1 MKRIFSCVTFI
12 FVLFLFS
19 ITSLKA
25 ASMSFSP
32 NSLKKGN
39 RTTLNISGL
48 EESASY
54 SLSYSNGYSSI
65 LSVSGNSCGSGTS
78 FNKSGSCQ
86 ITYNAVGSGIVT
98 VSLIRTSGEGN
109 DTVASARVT
118 VNGGNS
124 GNNNTTSKQ
133 TPKTTKQTT
142 KAKTTTTTA
151 LKSTNANLSKLVVKD
166 QDGAVLSYTPEFK
179 NDVYE
184 YTVEVLSG
192 VEKIQLEPSMEDAK
206 ANLVISDNVNE
217 KLKEGQTTKITITVT
232 AEDGITKKA
241 YNINVNKAAL
251 NSDATLKSLIIS
263 EAIDFKLQNG
273 VYEYTVGIEKNVSTL
288 TIKCIPNSE
297 TSKCSITGNSN
308 LKNKSVVK
316 VLVTAEDGSKREY
329 KINISK
335 KSDDVKKIT
344 MEDIKDPLIIISLS
358 IVAFALIGGIFYT
371 VKR

>member
-1 MKRIFSCVTFI
+1 MKRIFSCVTFMFI
-12 FVLFLFS
+12 LFLFS

-32 NSLKKGN
+32 SNLKKGSQ
-39 RTTLNISGL
+39 TKLSISGL

-65 LSVSGNSCGSGTS
+65 LSVSVNYCGSGTS
-78 FNKSGSCQ
+78 INKSGSCQ
-86 ITYNAVGSGIVT
+86 IIYNTVGSGTVT

-109 DTVASARVT
+109 DTVASAKVT
-118 VNGGNS
+118 VNGGN
-124 GNNNTTSKQ
+124 NNIPPKQ
-133 TPKTTKQTT
+133 TPKTTTT
-142 KAKTTTTTA
+142 AA

-184 YTVEVLSG
+184 YTVEALSG

-263 EAIDFKLQNG
+263 EAMDFKLQNG
-273 VYEYTVGIEKNVSTL
+273 VYEYTVGIEKNVSAL

-316 VLVTAEDGSKREY
+316 VLVTAEDGSKKEY

-335 KSDDVKKIT
+335 KSDNVKKIT

>member
-1 MKRIFSCVTFI
+1 MKRIFSCVTFM

-32 NSLKKGN
+32 SNLKKGSQ
-39 RTTLNISGL
+39 TKLSISGL
-48 EESASY
+48 EASASY

-65 LSVSGNSCGSGTS
+65 LSVSVNYCGSGTS
-78 FNKSGSCQ
+78 INKSGSCQ
-86 ITYNAVGSGIVT
+86 IIYNTVGSGTVT

-109 DTVASARVT
+109 DTVASAKVT
-118 VNGGNS
+118 VNS
-124 GNNNTTSKQ
+124 GNNNITTKQ

-142 KAKTTTTTA
+142 KAQTTTTAA

-184 YTVEVLSG
+184 YTVEALSG
-192 VEKIQLEPSMEDAK
+192 VEKIQLEASMEDAK
-206 ANLVISDNVNE
+206 ANLIISDNVNE

-263 EAIDFKLQNG
+263 EAMDFKLQNG
-273 VYEYTVGIEKNVSTL
+273 VYEYTVGIEKNVSAL

-316 VLVTAEDGSKREY
+316 VLVTAEDGSKKEY

>member
-1 MKRIFSCVTFI
+1 MKRIFSCVTFMFI
-12 FVLFLFS
+12 LFLFS

-32 NSLKKGN
+32 SNLKKGSQ
-39 RTTLNISGL
+39 TKLSISGL

-65 LSVSGNSCGSGTS
+65 LSVSVNYCGSGTS
-78 FNKSGSCQ
+78 INKSGSCQ
-86 ITYNAVGSGIVT
+86 IIYNTVGSGTVT

-109 DTVASARVT
+109 DTVASAKVT
-118 VNGGNS
+118 VNGGI
-124 GNNNTTSKQ
+124 TSKQ

-142 KAKTTTTTA
+142 KVQTTTTAA

-184 YTVEVLSG
+184 YTVEALSG

-263 EAIDFKLQNG
+263 EAMDFKLQNG
-273 VYEYTVGIEKNVSTL
+273 VYEYTVGIEKNVSAL

-316 VLVTAEDGSKREY
+316 VLVTAEDGSKKEY

-335 KSDDVKKIT
+335 KSDNVKKIT
-344 MEDIKDPLIIISLS
+344 KEDIKDPLIIISLT
-358 IVAFALIGGIFYT
+358 IVAIALIGGIFYT

>member
-1 MKRIFSCVTFI
+1 MKRIFSCVTFM

-32 NSLKKGN
+32 SNLKKG
-39 RTTLNISGL
+39 RQTKLSISGL

-65 LSVSGNSCGSGTS
+65 LSVSGNDCGSETS
-78 FNKSGSCQ
+78 INKSGSCQ
-86 ITYNAVGSGIVT
+86 IIYNTVGSGTVT

-109 DTVASARVT
+109 DTVASAKVT
-118 VNGGNS
+118 VNGGN
-124 GNNNTTSKQ
+124 NNIPPKQ

-142 KAKTTTTTA
+142 KAQTTTTAA

-184 YTVEVLSG
+184 YTVEALSG
-192 VEKIQLEPSMEDAK
+192 VEKIQLEASMEDAK

-263 EAIDFKLQNG
+263 EAMDFKLQNG
-273 VYEYTVGIEKNVSTL
+273 VYEYTVGIEKNVSAL

-316 VLVTAEDGSKREY
+316 VLVTAEDGSKKEY

>member
-1 MKRIFSCVTFI
+1 MKRIFSCVTFMFI
-12 FVLFLFS
+12 LFLFS

-32 NSLKKGN
+32 NNLNKGS
-39 RTTLNISGL
+39 RTTLSISGL
-48 EESASY
+48 EASASY
-54 SLSYSNGYSSI
+54 SLSYSNGYGGV

-78 FNKSGSCQ
+78 VNKSGSCQ
-86 ITYNAVGSGIVT
+86 ITYNAVGSGTVT

-109 DTVASARVT
+109 DTVASAKVT
-118 VNGGNS
+118 VNGGNK
-124 GNNNTTSKQ
+124 NTTTKQ
-133 TPKTTKQTT
+133 TPKTTTKQTT
-142 KAKTTTTTA
+142 KTQSTTTTA

-184 YTVEVLSG
+184 YTVEALSG

-263 EAIDFKLQNG
+263 EAPFFKLQNG

-316 VLVTAEDGSKREY
+316 VLVTAEDGSKKEY

-335 KSDDVKKIT
+335 KSDNVKKIT

>member
-1 MKRIFSCVTFI
+1 MKRIFSCVTFMFI
-12 FVLFLFS
+12 LFLFS

-32 NSLKKGN
+32 NNLNKGS
-39 RTTLNISGL
+39 RTTLSISGL
-48 EESASY
+48 EAGVDY
-54 SLSYSNGYSSI
+54 ILNYSNG
-65 LSVSGNSCGSGTS
+65 SVLQVSDGGRCINGNKII
-78 FNKSGSCQ
+78 KSGSCQ
-86 ITYNAVGSGIVT
+86 IIYNTLGSGIVT

-109 DTVASARVT
+109 DTVASAKVI
-118 VNGGNS
+118 VNGK
-124 GNNNTTSKQ
+124 TTTKQ
-133 TPKTTKQTT
+133 APKTTTKQTT
-142 KAKTTTTTA
+142 KTQTTTTTA

-184 YTVEVLSG
+184 YTVEALSG

-263 EAIDFKLQNG
+263 EAPFFKLQNG

-316 VLVTAEDGSKREY
+316 VLVTAEDGSKKEY

-335 KSDDVKKIT
+335 KSDNVKKIT

>member
-1 MKRIFSCVTFI
+1 MKRIFSCVTFMFI
-12 FVLFLFS
+12 LFLFS

-32 NSLKKGN
+32 SNLKKGSQ
-39 RTTLNISGL
+39 TKLSISGL

-65 LSVSGNSCGSGTS
+65 LSVSVNYCGSGTS
-78 FNKSGSCQ
+78 INKSGSCQ
-86 ITYNAVGSGIVT
+86 IIYNTVGSGSVT

-109 DTVASARVT
+109 DTVASAKVT
-118 VNGGNS
+118 VNGGN
-124 GNNNTTSKQ
+124 NNITTKQ

-142 KAKTTTTTA
+142 KAQTTTTAA

-184 YTVEVLSG
+184 YTVEALSG

-263 EAIDFKLQNG
+263 EAMDFKLQNG
-273 VYEYTVGIEKNVSTL
+273 VYEYTVGIEKNVSAL

-316 VLVTAEDGSKREY
+316 VLVTAEDGSKKEY

>member
-12 FVLFLFS
+12 FILFLFS
-19 ITSLKA
+19 ITNVKA
-25 ASMSFSP
+25 VSMSFSP
-32 NSLKKGN
+32 NSLNKGSKT
-39 RTTLNISGL
+39 RLIISGL
-48 EESASY
+48 ESSASY
-54 SLSYSNGYSSI
+54 SLSYSNGYGSV

-78 FNKSGSCQ
+78 ISKSGSCE
-86 ITYNAVGSGIVT
+86 INYSTIGTGTVT
-98 VSLIRTSGEGN
+98 VSLIRTSGEN
-109 DTVASARVT
+109 PDTVASASVT
-118 VNGGNS
+118 VNG
-124 GNNNTTSKQ
+124 NNVTTKA
-133 TPKTTKQTT
+133 TTKQTT
-142 KAKTTTTTA
+142 KTQTTTTTA
-151 LKSTNANLSKLVVKD
+151 IKSTNANLSKLVVKD

-184 YTVEVLSG
+184 YTVEASSG

-206 ANLVISDNVNE
+206 ANLVISDNIND

-263 EAIDFKLQNG
+263 EASDFKLQNG
-273 VYEYTVGIEKNVSTL
+273 VYEYTVGIEKNVSKL

-297 TSKCSITGNSN
+297 TSKCSITGNSS

-316 VLVTAEDGSKREY
+316 ILVTAEDGSKKEY

-335 KSDDVKKIT
+335 QSDNVKRIT

>member
-1 MKRIFSCVTFI
+1 MKRIFSCVTFMFI
-12 FVLFLFS
+12 LFLFS

-32 NSLKKGN
+32 NNLNKGS
-39 RTTLNISGL
+39 RTTLSISGL
-48 EESASY
+48 EASASY
-54 SLSYSNGYSSI
+54 SLSYSNGYGGV

-78 FNKSGSCQ
+78 VNKSGSCQ
-86 ITYNAVGSGIVT
+86 ITYNAVGSGTVT

-109 DTVASARVT
+109 DTVASAKVI
-118 VNGGNS
+118 VNGK
-124 GNNNTTSKQ
+124 TTTKQ
-133 TPKTTKQTT
+133 TPKPSTKQTT
-142 KAKTTTTTA
+142 KTQTTTTTA

-184 YTVEVLSG
+184 YTVEALSG

-263 EAIDFKLQNG
+263 EAPFFKLQNG

-316 VLVTAEDGSKREY
+316 VLVTAEDGSKKEY

>member
-1 MKRIFSCVTFI
+1 MKRIFSCVTFMFI
-12 FVLFLFS
+12 LFLFS

-32 NSLKKGN
+32 SNLKKGSQ
-39 RTTLNISGL
+39 TKLSISGL

-65 LSVSGNSCGSGTS
+65 LSVSVNYCGSGTS
-78 FNKSGSCQ
+78 INKSGSCQ
-86 ITYNAVGSGIVT
+86 IIYNTVGSGTVT

-109 DTVASARVT
+109 DTVASAKVT
-118 VNGGNS
+118 VNGGN
-124 GNNNTTSKQ
+124 NNIPPKQ
-133 TPKTTKQTT
+133 TPKTIKQTT
-142 KAKTTTTTA
+142 KAQTTTTAA

-184 YTVEVLSG
+184 YTVEALSG

-263 EAIDFKLQNG
+263 EAMDFKLQNG
-273 VYEYTVGIEKNVSTL
+273 VYEYTVGIEKNVSAL

-316 VLVTAEDGSKREY
+316 VLVTAEDGSKKEY

-335 KSDDVKKIT
+335 KSDNVKKIT

>member
-1 MKRIFSCVTFI
+1 MKRIFSCVTFM

-32 NSLKKGN
+32 SNLKKG
-39 RTTLNISGL
+39 RQTKLSISGL

-65 LSVSGNSCGSGTS
+65 LSVSGNYCGSGTS
-78 FNKSGSCQ
+78 INKYNSCQ
-86 ITYNAVGSGIVT
+86 IIYSTVGSGTVT

-109 DTVASARVT
+109 DTVASAKVT
-118 VNGGNS
+118 VNGGN
-124 GNNNTTSKQ
+124 NNNITTKQ

-142 KAKTTTTTA
+142 KAQTTTTTA

-184 YTVEVLSG
+184 YTVEALSG

-263 EAIDFKLQNG
+263 EAMDFKLQNG
-273 VYEYTVGIEKNVSTL
+273 VYEYTVGIEKNVSAL

-316 VLVTAEDGSKREY
+316 VLVTAEDGSKKEY

-335 KSDDVKKIT
+335 KSDNVKKIT